1 MAVSSRKFNII
12 YNYFSSYYVG
22 LTHPRKTPM
31 AGIGDCLANL
41 NERSGEPAGDG
52 AMVVEAALARLPVE
66 NRAGE
71 PVMASEEPLAP
82 LGLMG
87 ECAAG

>member
-1 MAVSSRKFNII
+1 MAVNSRKFNIK

-52 AMVVEAALARLPVE
+52 AMVVEAALACFEVQHRT
-66 NRAGE
+66 GE
-71 PVMASEEPLAP
+71 PGVAGEEPLAP
-82 LGLMG
+82 FGLKG
-87 ECAAG
+87 QCGT